1 MTGKER
7 PTMTSPT
14 SLVRPERGDDQI
26 QRDVL
31 SELRWDPRV
40 APSEIGVSVREGVVT
55 LTGAV
60 DSYARKWVAEEAA
73 QRVKGVKAV
82 ANDIDVR
89 LGVGSERSDSDI
101 AAAVVHAIEW
111 DAGLPSEE
119 VKVAVSKGWVTLH
132 GEVDWQ
138 HQRQDVERLARAITG
153 VKGVSNLIHL
163 KAKATP
169 TELKEKIQDALVRNA
184 KTDAAN
190 IQVDIFD
197 TRVILKGQV
206 RSWAEAEEAERV
218 AWSAPGVT
226 TVETQLVI
234 TIG

>member
-1 MTGKER
+1 MA
-7 PTMTSPT
+7 SPT
-14 SLVRPERGDDQI
+14 SFAPQERGDDQI
-26 QRDVL
+26 QKDVL

-55 LTGAV
+55 LTGGV
-60 DSYARKWVAEEAA
+60 DSYARKWAAEDAT

-89 LGVGSERSDSDI
+89 LGAASERSDSDI

-111 DAGLPSEE
+111 DAGVPSEE

-138 HQRQDVERLARAITG
+138 HQRQDVERLARGITG
-153 VKGVSNLIHL
+153 VKGVSNLVNL
-163 KAKATP
+163 KAKPTP
-169 TELKEKIQDALVRNA
+169 AQLKEKIQDALVRNA
-184 KTDAAN
+184 KTDADG
-190 IQVDIFD
+190 IQIDIFD
-197 TRVILKGQV
+197 TRVILRGQV
-206 RSWAEAEEAERV
+206 RSWAEAEEAQRV

-226 TVETQLVI
+226 TVENQLVI
-234 TIG
+234 GQG